1 MTATASPIPVASDTT
16 SKTSTGDGS
25 QVSVRLTQSL
35 DTLYYSVTGTTTRD
49 IFDSIKANG
58 PDRESETPGRFTS
71 GLTESS
77 ASYQSQFIDRRAS
90 CEITAVEIELGLVVT
105 LPQHSDPSSLG
116 NLQLSSRW
124 RELAE
129 GVRVHEQAHVDIYIE
144 GVEAFQQRVKALP
157 ERFSDCDTL
166 KSSLESAWET
176 EDALTDQKQEAFHES
191 EALLSLELRGPVQR
205 KIDDNELT
213 LVRLR
218 EELASASTEI
228 EALRGQIASLD
239 GAMQPY
245 DAQIAAIRAE
255 YPDLELPTATFN
267 EYERLLGEW
276 SNLNDQRNALVAE
289 LNALVESH
297 NRTVEE
303 LNRVAEETNQ
313 MVDEIAWLP

>member
-58 PDRESETPGRFTS
+58 PDRESETTGRFTS

-77 ASYQSQFIDRRAS
+77 ASYQSEFIRRRVS
-90 CEITAVEIELGLVVT
+90 CGIAAVEIELGLVVT

-116 NLQLSSRW
+116 NLQLSRW
-124 RELAE
+124 QELAD
-129 GVRVHEQAHVDIYIE
+129 GVRVHEQTHVDIYIE
-144 GVEAFQQRVKALP
+144 GVEAFQKRVEALP
-157 ERFSDCDTL
+157 GTFSDCDTL
-166 KSSLESAWET
+166 ESALESAWET
-176 EDALTDQKQEAFHES
+176 EGALTEQKQEAFHES
-191 EALLSLELRGPVQR
+191 EALLSLQLRGPVQR
-205 KIDDNELT
+205 KIVDNELE

-228 EALRGQIASLD
+228 EALNGQIASLD

-245 DAQIAAIRAE
+245 DAQMASIRAE
-255 YPDLELPTATFN
+255 YPDLELPTSTFN

-276 SNLNDQRNALVAE
+276 DILNDQRNGLLAE
-289 LNALVESH
+289 LNLDFPD
-297 NRTVEE
+297 RPK
-303 LNRVAEETNQ
+303 
-313 MVDEIAWLP
+313 W